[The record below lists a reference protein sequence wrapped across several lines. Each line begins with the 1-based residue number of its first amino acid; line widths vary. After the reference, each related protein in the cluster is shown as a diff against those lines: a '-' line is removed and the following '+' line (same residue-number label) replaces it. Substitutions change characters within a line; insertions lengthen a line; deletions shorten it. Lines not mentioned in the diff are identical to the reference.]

1 MSDNHNFDDDDD
13 FFEDDYVPTMSRWKL
28 LGAALAV
35 VIVAGFGIGIWY
47 AYDQGVKKGVKLA
60 PPIIKA
66 DDTPVKEEPKDPGG
80 MEIPHQD
87 KEVFN
92 VLKPETEKTDK
103 VEQLMA
109 PPEEVADEAAPVDI
123 KEDPQTK
130 KSSEPEK
137 LMANEPVEAPKST
150 EEMLA
155 AAKEA
160 AQEAISGTDESKA
173 EQSAE
178 QKSDDVKASEEAA
191 AQKAQE
197 AAEKAEAAAKAA
209 EAEAEEK
216 AAAEKAKAE
225 ADAKAAEEQAE
236 TAKAAAPAP
245 TAMRAAEGEVAYRV
259 QLGAFRSED
268 AARKAWGDLQKKHE
282 ELLSGEVYKVQSV
295 EITGKGMF
303 HRLQAGAFKKR
314 DGAASLCTKLKAER
328 QDCLVAKN

>member
-13 FFEDDYVPTMSRWKL
+13 FFEDDYVPPMSRWKL

-66 DDTPVKEEPKDPGG
+66 DDTPVKEQPEDPGG

-92 VLKPETEKTDK
+92 VMKPEAEQPEK

-109 PPEEVADEAAPVDI
+109 PPEQVVEEAPPVDI
-123 KEDPQTK
+123 KEDPLPK

-137 LMANEPVEAPKST
+137 LISEQPVEAPKST

-160 AQEAISGTDESKA
+160 AKEAIEGPDKSADAANTQLSDAAAEEARKA
-173 EQSAE
+173 EEAKAQAAAE
-178 QKSDDVKASEEAA
+178 AQAAEKAAAEAKAKADAEAA
-191 AQKAQE
+191 AKE
-197 AAEKAEAAAKAA
+197 AAEKEAAAKEAAAKAA
-209 EAEAEEK
+209 QTVNASE
-216 AAAEKAKAE
+216 
-225 ADAKAAEEQAE
+225 
-236 TAKAAAPAP
+236 
-245 TAMRAAEGEVAYRV
+245 RAAEGEVAYRV

-268 AARKAWGDLQKKHE
+268 AARKAWSDLQKKHE
-282 ELLSGEVYKVQSV
+282 ELLRGEVYKIQSV
-295 EITGKGMF
+295 DVTGKGKF
-303 HRLQAGAFKKR
+303 HRLQAGAFKNR
-314 DGAASLCTKLKAER
+314 DGATALCGKLKAAK
-328 QDCLVAKN
+328 QDCLIAKN